1 MFDDDDR
8 RYTLD
13 LVTYLN
19 TKGYNAK
26 QDLGGKV
33 SISKGGAGSP
43 AIFWNGQRVLDK
55 SVLNRFDMSDMD
67 YIIFDLSNT
76 QYDGQMI
83 GREGSIHLYTD
94 LKLRFKF
101 DKRKIFD
108 QEIKAPLT
116 FTSSKQ
122 FYVPKYVYYNSD
134 FFREYGVIDW
144 LPNVTLD
151 QSNAI
156 NLKVLDTKTKQIK
169 LFIEGVTNEGRY
181 ISEEKVITIN

>member
-8 RYTLD
+8 MYTLD

-19 TKGYNAK
+19 TKGYRAQ

-33 SISKGGAGSP
+33 SITRGRAVSP
-43 AIFWNGQRVLDK
+43 AIFWNGQRVLDR
-55 SVLNRFDMSDMD
+55 SILNRFDMSDMD
-67 YIIFDLSNT
+67 YIVFDLTNT

-94 LKLRFKF
+94 INIRFKF

-108 QEIKAPLT
+108 QEINAPLT
-116 FTSSKQ
+116 FTSPKQ
-122 FYVPKYVYYNSD
+122 FYAPKYVYYDSD

-144 LPNVTLD
+144 IPNVTLD

-156 NLKVLDTKTKQIK
+156 NLKVLDTKTKEIK

-181 ISEEKVITIN
+181 ISEEKVITLN